1 LTDGRT
7 GAVLDA
13 SALLAYLQDEPGSDV
28 VDAVLAEGA
37 VINAVNYAEVL
48 SRLGDRGVEPAA
60 IHLRLQ
66 QQGLV
71 DGLLELIPLLAGDA
85 LTIARLRAVTR
96 AQGLSLGDRACLAT
110 ALRLGLPVLTA
121 DRGWLA
127 VDVGVTVRL
136 VRP

>member
-13 SALLAYLQDEPGSDV
+13 SALLAFLLDEPGSAI

-48 SRLGDRGVEPAA
+48 SRLGDGGEEPATA
-60 IHLRLQ
+60 HLRLQ
-66 QQGLV
+66 QQGLIH
-71 DGLLELIPLLAGDA
+71 GLLEVIPLLTEDA
-85 LTIARLRAVTR
+85 VTIARLRRATR

-110 ALRLGLPVLTA
+110 ALRLGRPVLTA
-121 DRGWLA
+121 DRSWA
-127 VDVGVTVRL
+127 AIDVGVTVRM
-136 VRP
+136 VRQ

>member
-48 SRLGDRGVEPAA
+48 SRLSDRGDEPTTT
-60 IHLRLQ
+60 HRRLER
-66 QQGLV
+66 QGLTG
-71 DGLLELIPLLAGDA
+71 GLLEVIPLLGEDA
-85 LTIARLRAVTR
+85 VTIARLRPVTR

-110 ALRLGLPVLTA
+110 ALRLERPVLTA
-121 DRGWLA
+121 DRGWA
-127 VDVGVTVRL
+127 TIDVGVTVRL
-136 VRP
+136 IRP

>member
-48 SRLGDRGVEPAA
+48 SRLSDRGDEAAPA
-60 IHLRLQ
+60 HQRLQ
-66 QQGLV
+66 QQGLIG
-71 DGLLELIPLLAGDA
+71 GLLEVIPLLGEDA
-85 LTIARLRAVTR
+85 VTIARLRLVTR

-110 ALRLGLPVLTA
+110 ALRLERPVLTA
-121 DRGWLA
+121 DRGWTTI
-127 VDVGVTVRL
+127 DVGVTDRL
-136 VRP
+136 IRP